1 MESRKSKE
9 EYENK
14 ILSIFTDIS
23 NFQDKNFIE
32 FQKLIQKIYTPI
44 WKWTLLCFDEY
55 DVRNA
60 GIEIFR
66 CVKRCILNYKEAENH
81 SFIGFLYT
89 YLETEIKH
97 KKQRGEVSELR
108 MCSREDYNKAIKL
121 IKYAE
126 QMGKNPNNQN
136 VQEWL
141 AKQSDLTVEQVKDL
155 VLKYYQSQTVEEISA
170 SCSSDSDSHVS
181 IFDTDSV
188 RNNHPSPE
196 AVLISLEDVS
206 NTLNII
212 EDEFNLCQA
221 RQKVYLASF
230 ITLRTI
236 TALETKY
243 EVEEIYKML
252 KVRSFAAPSLLEYL
266 FTKKE
271 LPSQKEL
278 CVKFNKDEGY
288 ISNRIKEFFEK
299 VQNKISSSCKNVT
312 ILYE

>member
-108 MCSREDYNKAIKL
+108 MCSRDDYNKALKL
-121 IKYAE
+121 IKTAE

-141 AKQSDLTVEQVKDL
+141 AKQSDITVEQVKDL
-155 VLKYYQSQTVEEISA
+155 VLKYYQSQIVEETSA
-170 SCSSDSDSHVS
+170 SCSSDRDSPVS

-196 AVLISLEDVS
+196 SVLISLEDVT

-212 EDEFNLCQA
+212 ENEFNLCQA

-243 EVEEIYKML
+243 EDGQIYEML
-252 KVRSFAAPSLLEYL
+252 KVRSFAEPTLLEYL

-278 CVKFNKDEGY
+278 CENFNKDEGY

-299 VQNKISSSCKNVT
+299 VQNKISSS
-312 ILYE
+312 

>member
-23 NFQDKNFIE
+23 NFQDKNSIE
-32 FQKLIQKIYTPI
+32 FHKLIQKIYTPI
-44 WKWTLLCFDEY
+44 WEWTLLCFNED

-60 GIEIFR
+60 GIEIFH
-66 CVKRCILNYKEAENH
+66 CIKRCILNYQETENH
-81 SFIGFLYT
+81 SFLGFLYT
-89 YLETEIKH
+89 CLEAEIKH
-97 KKQRGEVSELR
+97 KKQRGEVSKLR
-108 MCSREDYNKAIKL
+108 MCSREEYNKAAKL
-121 IKYAE
+121 IKLAE
-126 QMGKNPNNQN
+126 QIGKNPNNQN

-141 AKQSDLTVEQVKDL
+141 SKQFDLSVEQVKVL
-155 VLKYYQSQTVEEISA
+155 VLQYYQSQIVEETST
-170 SCSSDSDSHVS
+170 SCSSDNESPVS
-181 IFDTDSV
+181 VFDTDSLT
-188 RNNHPSPE
+188 NNHPSPE
-196 AVLISLEDVS
+196 ALLISLEDLS

-243 EVEEIYKML
+243 EAEQIYEML
-252 KVRSFAAPSLLEYL
+252 KMHSFAEPSLLEYL

-278 CVKFNKDEGY
+278 CEKFNKDEGY

-299 VQNKISSSCKNVT
+299 VQNKISSS
-312 ILYE
+312 

>member
-1 MESRKSKE
+1 
-9 EYENK
+9 
-14 ILSIFTDIS
+14 
-23 NFQDKNFIE
+23 
-32 FQKLIQKIYTPI
+32 
-44 WKWTLLCFDEY
+44 
-55 DVRNA
+55 
-60 GIEIFR
+60 
-66 CVKRCILNYKEAENH
+66 
-81 SFIGFLYT
+81 
-89 YLETEIKH
+89 
-97 KKQRGEVSELR
+97 
-108 MCSREDYNKAIKL
+108 MCSREDFNKALKL
-121 IKYAE
+121 IKTAE

-141 AKQSDLTVEQVKDL
+141 AKQSDLLVEQVKDL
-155 VLKYYQSQTVEEISA
+155 VLKYYQSQIVDETSA
-170 SCSSDSDSHVS
+170 SSSSDSDSPVS

-196 AVLISLEDVS
+196 AELISLEDVS

-243 EVEEIYKML
+243 EAEQIYAML
-252 KVRSFAAPSLLEYL
+252 KMRSFAEPSLLEYL

-271 LPSQKEL
+271 LPSQKDL
-278 CVKFNKDEGY
+278 CEKFNKDEGY

-299 VQNKISSSCKNVT
+299 VQNKISSS
-312 ILYE
+312 

>member
-9 EYENK
+9 EYEIK

-23 NFQDKNFIE
+23 IFQDKNSIE

-97 KKQRGEVSELR
+97 KKQRGEFSKLR
-108 MCSREDYNKAIKL
+108 MCSRDDYNKALKL
-121 IKYAE
+121 IKTAE

-141 AKQSDLTVEQVKDL
+141 AKRSDITVEQVKDL
-155 VLKYYQSQTVEEISA
+155 VLKYYQSQIVEETSA
-170 SCSSDSDSHVS
+170 SCSSDSDSPVS

-196 AVLISLEDVS
+196 SVLISLEDVT

-243 EVEEIYKML
+243 EDGQIYEML
-252 KVRSFAAPSLLEYL
+252 KVRSFAEPTLLEYL

-278 CVKFNKDEGY
+278 CENFNKDEGY

-299 VQNKISSSCKNVT
+299 VQNKISSS
-312 ILYE
+312 

>member
-9 EYENK
+9 ENENK

-23 NFQDKNFIE
+23 NFQNKNSIE
-32 FQKLIQKIYTPI
+32 FSKLIQKLYTPI
-44 WKWTLLCFDEY
+44 WKWTLLCFDED

-60 GIEIFR
+60 GIEIFH
-66 CVKRCILNYKEAENH
+66 CIKRCIFNYQEAENN

-89 YLETEIKH
+89 YLKTEIKH
-97 KKQRGEVSELR
+97 KKQRGEISKLR
-108 MCSREDYNKAIKL
+108 MCSREDYNKALKL
-121 IKYAE
+121 IKTAE

-141 AKQSDLTVEQVKDL
+141 AKQSDLSVEQVKGL
-155 VLKYYQSQTVEEISA
+155 VLKYYQSQIVDETSA
-170 SCSSDSDSHVS
+170 SCSSDNESPVS

-196 AVLISLEDVS
+196 SLLISFEDVTD
-206 NTLNII
+206 TLDII
-212 EDEFNLCQA
+212 EAEFNLCQT

-243 EVEEIYKML
+243 EIEQIYEML
-252 KVRSFAAPSLLEYL
+252 KVRSFSEQSLLKYL
-266 FTKKE
+266 FTKKD

-278 CVKFNKDEGY
+278 CEKFNKDEGY

-299 VQNKISSSCKNVT
+299 VHNKISIS
-312 ILYE
+312 

>member
-9 EYENK
+9 EYEIK
-14 ILSIFTDIS
+14 ILLIFTDIS
-23 NFQDKNFIE
+23 NFQDKNSIE

-97 KKQRGEVSELR
+97 KKQRGEFSKLR
-108 MCSREDYNKAIKL
+108 MCSRNDYNKALKL
-121 IKYAE
+121 IKTAE

-136 VQEWL
+136 IQEWL
-141 AKQSDLTVEQVKDL
+141 AKQSDITVEQVKDL
-155 VLKYYQSQTVEEISA
+155 VLKYYQSQIVEETSA
-170 SCSSDSDSHVS
+170 SCSSDNESPVS
-181 IFDTDSV
+181 VFDTDSV

-196 AVLISLEDVS
+196 SVLIAFEDVT

-243 EVEEIYKML
+243 EVEQIYEML
-252 KVRSFAAPSLLEYL
+252 KVRSFAEPTLLEYL

-278 CVKFNKDEGY
+278 CENFNKDEGY

-299 VQNKISSSCKNVT
+299 VQNKISSS
-312 ILYE
+312 

>member
-9 EYENK
+9 EYEIK

-23 NFQDKNFIE
+23 IFQDKNSIE

-44 WKWTLLCFDEY
+44 WKWTLLCFDED

-97 KKQRGEVSELR
+97 KKQRGEFSKLR
-108 MCSREDYNKAIKL
+108 MCSRDDYNKALKL
-121 IKYAE
+121 IKTAE

-136 VQEWL
+136 IQEWL
-141 AKQSDLTVEQVKDL
+141 AKQSDITVEQVKDL
-155 VLKYYQSQTVEEISA
+155 VLKYYQSQIVEETST
-170 SCSSDSDSHVS
+170 SCSSDNESPVS
-181 IFDTDSV
+181 VFETDSV
-188 RNNHPSPE
+188 RNNHPLPE
-196 AVLISLEDVS
+196 SLLISLEDVT

-243 EVEEIYKML
+243 EDGQIYEML
-252 KVRSFAAPSLLEYL
+252 KVRSFAESTLLEYL

-278 CVKFNKDEGY
+278 CENFNKDEGY

-299 VQNKISSSCKNVT
+299 VQNKISSS
-312 ILYE
+312 

>member
-23 NFQDKNFIE
+23 NFQDKNSIE

-44 WKWTLLCFDEY
+44 WKWTLLCFDED

-97 KKQRGEVSELR
+97 KKQRGEVSKLR
-108 MCSREDYNKAIKL
+108 MCSRDDYNKALKL
-121 IKYAE
+121 IKTAE

-141 AKQSDLTVEQVKDL
+141 AKQSDITVGQVKDL
-155 VLKYYQSQTVEEISA
+155 VLKYYQSQIVEETSA
-170 SCSSDSDSHVS
+170 SCSSDSDSPVS
-181 IFDTDSV
+181 IFDTYSV

-196 AVLISLEDVS
+196 SVLIDFEDVT

-243 EVEEIYKML
+243 EVEQIYEML
-252 KVRSFAAPSLLEYL
+252 KVRSFAEPTLLEYL

-278 CVKFNKDEGY
+278 CENFNKDEGY

-299 VQNKISSSCKNVT
+299 VQNKISSS
-312 ILYE
+312 

>member
-1 MESRKSKE
+1 MESRQSKE
-9 EYENK
+9 EYEIK

-23 NFQDKNFIE
+23 NFQDKKSIE

-44 WKWTLLCFDEY
+44 WEWTLLCFNED

-60 GIEIFR
+60 GIEIFH
-66 CVKRCILNYKEAENH
+66 CIKRCILNYQEAESH
-81 SFIGFLYT
+81 SFISFLYT
-89 YLETEIKH
+89 CLETEIKH
-97 KKQRGEVSELR
+97 KKQRGEVSKFR
-108 MCSREDYNKAIKL
+108 MCSREEYNKAAKL
-121 IKYAE
+121 IKLAE
-126 QMGKNPNNQN
+126 QIGKNPNNQN

-141 AKQSDLTVEQVKDL
+141 SKQFDLSVEQVKVL
-155 VLKYYQSQTVEEISA
+155 VLQYYQSQIVEETST
-170 SCSSDSDSHVS
+170 SCSSDNESPVS
-181 IFDTDSV
+181 VFDTDSLT
-188 RNNHPSPE
+188 NNHPSPE
-196 AVLISLEDVS
+196 ALLISSEDLS

-243 EVEEIYKML
+243 EAEQIYEML
-252 KVRSFAAPSLLEYL
+252 KMHSFAEPSLLEYL

-278 CVKFNKDEGY
+278 CEKFNKDEGY

-299 VQNKISSSCKNVT
+299 VQNKISST
-312 ILYE
+312 

>member
-1 MESRKSKE
+1 MGSRQSKE

-23 NFQDKNFIE
+23 NFQDKNSIE

-44 WKWTLLCFDEY
+44 WKWTLLCFDED

-81 SFIGFLYT
+81 SFIGLLYT

-97 KKQRGEVSELR
+97 KKQRGEVSELK

-155 VLKYYQSQTVEEISA
+155 VLKYYQSQIVEETSA
-170 SCSSDSDSHVS
+170 SCSSDSDSPVS

-196 AVLISLEDVS
+196 VVLISLEDVT

-221 RQKVYLASF
+221 RQQVYLASF

-243 EVEEIYKML
+243 EDGQIYEML
-252 KVRSFAAPSLLEYL
+252 KVRSFAEPTLLEYL
-266 FTKKE
+266 FTKEE

-278 CVKFNKDEGY
+278 CEKFNKDEGY

-299 VQNKISSSCKNVT
+299 VQNKISSS
-312 ILYE
+312 

>member
-9 EYENK
+9 EYEIK

-23 NFQDKNFIE
+23 IFQDKNSIE

-44 WKWTLLCFDEY
+44 WKWILLCFDEY

-97 KKQRGEVSELR
+97 KKQRGEFSKLR
-108 MCSREDYNKAIKL
+108 MCRRDDYNKALKL
-121 IKYAE
+121 IKTAE

-141 AKQSDLTVEQVKDL
+141 AKQSDITVEQVKDL
-155 VLKYYQSQTVEEISA
+155 VLKYYQSQIVEETSA
-170 SCSSDSDSHVS
+170 SCSSDSDSPVS

-196 AVLISLEDVS
+196 SVFISLEDVT

-243 EVEEIYKML
+243 EVEQIYEML
-252 KVRSFAAPSLLEYL
+252 KVHSFAEPTLLEYL

-278 CVKFNKDEGY
+278 CENFNKDEGY

-299 VQNKISSSCKNVT
+299 VQNKISSS
-312 ILYE
+312 

>member
-66 CVKRCILNYKEAENH
+66 CVKRCILNYEEAENH

-97 KKQRGEVSELR
+97 KKQRGEFSKLR
-108 MCSREDYNKAIKL
+108 MCRRDDYNKALKL
-121 IKYAE
+121 IKTAE

-141 AKQSDLTVEQVKDL
+141 AKQSDITVEQVKDL
-155 VLKYYQSQTVEEISA
+155 VLKYYQSQIVEETSA
-170 SCSSDSDSHVS
+170 SCSSDSDSPVS

-196 AVLISLEDVS
+196 SVLISLEDVT
-206 NTLNII
+206 NTLNILSKI
-212 EDEFNLCQA
+212 IIIKLTIPIFFTFLT
-221 RQKVYLASF
+221 F
-230 ITLRTI
+230 II
-236 TALETKY
+236 
-243 EVEEIYKML
+243 I
-252 KVRSFAAPSLLEYL
+252 P
-266 FTKKE
+266 
-271 LPSQKEL
+271 
-278 CVKFNKDEGY
+278 
-288 ISNRIKEFFEK
+288 
-299 VQNKISSSCKNVT
+299 
-312 ILYE
+312 

>member
-23 NFQDKNFIE
+23 NFQDKNSIE
-32 FQKLIQKIYTPI
+32 FHKLIQKIYTPI
-44 WKWTLLCFDEY
+44 WEWTLLCFNED

-60 GIEIFR
+60 GIEIFH
-66 CVKRCILNYKEAENH
+66 CIKRCILNYQETENH
-81 SFIGFLYT
+81 SFLGFLYT
-89 YLETEIKH
+89 CLEAEIKH
-97 KKQRGEVSELR
+97 KKQRGEVSKLR
-108 MCSREDYNKAIKL
+108 MCSREEYNKAAKL
-121 IKYAE
+121 IKLAE
-126 QMGKNPNNQN
+126 QIGKNPTNQN

-141 AKQSDLTVEQVKDL
+141 SKQFDLSVEQVKVL
-155 VLKYYQSQTVEEISA
+155 VLQYYQSQIVEETST
-170 SCSSDSDSHVS
+170 SCSSDNESPVS
-181 IFDTDSV
+181 VFDTDSLT
-188 RNNHPSPE
+188 NNHPSPE
-196 AVLISLEDVS
+196 ALLISLEDVF

-243 EVEEIYKML
+243 EVEQIYEML
-252 KVRSFAAPSLLEYL
+252 KIRSFAEPTLLEYL

-278 CVKFNKDEGY
+278 CEKFNKDEGY

-299 VQNKISSSCKNVT
+299 VQNKISST
-312 ILYE
+312 

>member
-9 EYENK
+9 EYEIK

-23 NFQDKNFIE
+23 NFQDKNSIE

-97 KKQRGEVSELR
+97 KKQRGEVSKLR
-108 MCSREDYNKAIKL
+108 MCSRDDYNKALKL
-121 IKYAE
+121 IKTAE

-141 AKQSDLTVEQVKDL
+141 AKQSDITVEQVKDL
-155 VLKYYQSQTVEEISA
+155 VLKYYQSQIVEETSA
-170 SCSSDSDSHVS
+170 SCSSDNESPVS

-196 AVLISLEDVS
+196 SVLIAFEDVT
-206 NTLNII
+206 NTLDKI
-212 EDEFNLCQA
+212 ENEFNLCQT

-243 EVEEIYKML
+243 EDGQIYEML
-252 KVRSFAAPSLLEYL
+252 KVRSFAEPTLLEYL

-278 CVKFNKDEGY
+278 CENFNKDEGY

-299 VQNKISSSCKNVT
+299 VQNKISSS
-312 ILYE
+312 

>member
-1 MESRKSKE
+1 MESKQSKE

-14 ILSIFTDIS
+14 ILSIFTDVS
-23 NFQDKNFIE
+23 NFQDKNSIE

-44 WKWTLLCFDEY
+44 WKWTLLCFNED

-60 GIEIFR
+60 GIEIFH
-66 CVKRCILNYKEAENH
+66 CIKRCILNYQETENH
-81 SFIGFLYT
+81 SFLGFLYT
-89 YLETEIKH
+89 CLEAEIKH
-97 KKQRGEVSELR
+97 KKQRGEVSKLR
-108 MCSREDYNKAIKL
+108 MCSREEYNKAAKL
-121 IKYAE
+121 IKLAE
-126 QMGKNPNNQN
+126 QIGKNPNNQN

-141 AKQSDLTVEQVKDL
+141 SKQFDLSVEQVKVL
-155 VLKYYQSQTVEEISA
+155 VLQYYQSQIVEETST
-170 SCSSDSDSHVS
+170 SCSSDNESPVS
-181 IFDTDSV
+181 VFDTDSLT
-188 RNNHPSPE
+188 NNHPSPE
-196 AVLISLEDVS
+196 ALLISSEDLS

-243 EVEEIYKML
+243 EAEQIYEML
-252 KVRSFAAPSLLEYL
+252 KMHSFAEPSLLEYL

-278 CVKFNKDEGY
+278 CKKFNKDEGY

-299 VQNKISSSCKNVT
+299 VQNKISST
-312 ILYE
+312 

>member
-23 NFQDKNFIE
+23 NFQDKNSIE
-32 FQKLIQKIYTPI
+32 FHKLIQKIYTPI
-44 WKWTLLCFDEY
+44 WEWTLLCFNED

-60 GIEIFR
+60 GIEIFH
-66 CVKRCILNYKEAENH
+66 CIKRCILNYQETENH
-81 SFIGFLYT
+81 SFLGFLYT
-89 YLETEIKH
+89 CLEAEIKH
-97 KKQRGEVSELR
+97 KKQRGEVSKLR
-108 MCSREDYNKAIKL
+108 MCSREEYNKAAKL
-121 IKYAE
+121 IKLAE
-126 QMGKNPNNQN
+126 QIGKNPNNQN

-141 AKQSDLTVEQVKDL
+141 SKQFDLSVEQVKVL
-155 VLKYYQSQTVEEISA
+155 VLQYYQSQIVEETST
-170 SCSSDSDSHVS
+170 SCSSDNESPVS
-181 IFDTDSV
+181 VFDTDSLT
-188 RNNHPSPE
+188 NNHPSPE
-196 AVLISLEDVS
+196 ALLISLEDLS

-230 ITLRTI
+230 ITLKTI

-243 EVEEIYKML
+243 EAEQIYVML
-252 KVRSFAAPSLLEYL
+252 KMHSFAEPSLLEYL

-278 CVKFNKDEGY
+278 CEKFNKDEGY

-299 VQNKISSSCKNVT
+299 VQNKISSS
-312 ILYE
+312 

>member
-44 WKWTLLCFDEY
+44 WEWTLFCFDED

-97 KKQRGEVSELR
+97 KKQRGEVSKLR
-108 MCSREDYNKAIKL
+108 MCSRDDYNKALKL
-121 IKYAE
+121 IKTAE

-141 AKQSDLTVEQVKDL
+141 AKQSDITVGQVKDL
-155 VLKYYQSQTVEEISA
+155 VLKYYQSQIVEETSA
-170 SCSSDSDSHVS
+170 SCSSDSDSPVS
-181 IFDTDSV
+181 IFDTYSV

-196 AVLISLEDVS
+196 SVLIDFEDVT
-206 NTLNII
+206 NTLDKI
-212 EDEFNLCQA
+212 ENEFNLCQT

-243 EVEEIYKML
+243 EDGQIYEML
-252 KVRSFAAPSLLEYL
+252 KVRSFAEPTLLEYL

-278 CVKFNKDEGY
+278 CENFNKDEGY

-299 VQNKISSSCKNVT
+299 VQNKISSS
-312 ILYE
+312 

>member
-1 MESRKSKE
+1 MGSRQSKE

-23 NFQDKNFIE
+23 NFQDKNSIE

-44 WKWTLLCFDEY
+44 WKWTLLCFDED

-81 SFIGFLYT
+81 SFIGLLYT

-97 KKQRGEVSELR
+97 KKQRGEVSELK

-155 VLKYYQSQTVEEISA
+155 VLKYYQSQIVEETSA
-170 SCSSDSDSHVS
+170 SCSSDSDSPVS

-196 AVLISLEDVS
+196 VVLISLEDVT

-221 RQKVYLASF
+221 RQQVYLASF

-243 EVEEIYKML
+243 EDGQIYEML
-252 KVRSFAAPSLLEYL
+252 KVRSFAEPTLLEYL
-266 FTKKE
+266 FTKEE

-278 CVKFNKDEGY
+278 CEKFNKDEGY

-299 VQNKISSSCKNVT
+299 VQNKISIS
-312 ILYE
+312 

>member
-23 NFQDKNFIE
+23 NFQDKNSIE
-32 FQKLIQKIYTPI
+32 FHKLIQKIYTPI
-44 WKWTLLCFDEY
+44 WEWTLLCFNED

-60 GIEIFR
+60 GIEIFH
-66 CVKRCILNYKEAENH
+66 CIKRCILNYQETENH
-81 SFIGFLYT
+81 SFLGFLYT
-89 YLETEIKH
+89 CLEAEIKH
-97 KKQRGEVSELR
+97 KKQRGEVSKLR
-108 MCSREDYNKAIKL
+108 MCSREEYNKAAKL
-121 IKYAE
+121 MKLAE
-126 QMGKNPNNQN
+126 QIGKKPNNQN

-141 AKQSDLTVEQVKDL
+141 SKQFDLSVEQVKVL
-155 VLKYYQSQTVEEISA
+155 VLQYYQSQIVEDTST
-170 SCSSDSDSHVS
+170 SCSSDNESPVS
-181 IFDTDSV
+181 VFDTDSLT
-188 RNNHPSPE
+188 NNHPSPE
-196 AVLISLEDVS
+196 ALLISLEDLS

-243 EVEEIYKML
+243 EAEQIYEML
-252 KVRSFAAPSLLEYL
+252 KMRSFAEPSLLEYL

-278 CVKFNKDEGY
+278 CEKFNQDAGY
-288 ISNRIKEFFEK
+288 ISNRIKEFFET
-299 VQNKISSSCKNVT
+299 VQNKISSS
-312 ILYE
+312 

>member
-97 KKQRGEVSELR
+97 KKQRGEFSKLR
-108 MCSREDYNKAIKL
+108 MCSRDDYNKALKL
-121 IKYAE
+121 IKTAE

-141 AKQSDLTVEQVKDL
+141 AKQSDITVEQVKDF
-155 VLKYYQSQTVEEISA
+155 VLKYYQSQIVEETST
-170 SCSSDSDSHVS
+170 SCSSDNESPVS
-181 IFDTDSV
+181 VFETDSV

-196 AVLISLEDVS
+196 SVLISLEDVT

>member
-23 NFQDKNFIE
+23 NFQDKNSIE
-32 FQKLIQKIYTPI
+32 FHKLIQKIYTPI
-44 WKWTLLCFDEY
+44 WEWTLLCFNED

-60 GIEIFR
+60 GIEIFH
-66 CVKRCILNYKEAENH
+66 CIKRCILNYQETENH
-81 SFIGFLYT
+81 SFLGFLYT
-89 YLETEIKH
+89 CLEAEIKH
-97 KKQRGEVSELR
+97 KKQRGEVSKLR
-108 MCSREDYNKAIKL
+108 MCSREEYNKAAKL
-121 IKYAE
+121 IKLAE
-126 QMGKNPNNQN
+126 QIGKNPNNQN

-141 AKQSDLTVEQVKDL
+141 SKQFDLSVEQVKVL
-155 VLKYYQSQTVEEISA
+155 VLQYYQSQIVEETST
-170 SCSSDSDSHVS
+170 SCSSDNESPVS
-181 IFDTDSV
+181 VFDTDSLT
-188 RNNHPSPE
+188 NNHPSPE
-196 AVLISLEDVS
+196 ALLISLEDLS

-243 EVEEIYKML
+243 EAEQIYEML
-252 KVRSFAAPSLLEYL
+252 KMHSFAEPSLLEYL

-278 CVKFNKDEGY
+278 CEKFNKDEGY

-299 VQNKISSSCKNVT
+299 VQNKISST
-312 ILYE
+312 

>member
-23 NFQDKNFIE
+23 NFQDKNSIE

-97 KKQRGEVSELR
+97 KKQRGEFSKLR
-108 MCSREDYNKAIKL
+108 MCSRDDYNKALKL
-121 IKYAE
+121 IKTAE

-136 VQEWL
+136 IQEWL
-141 AKQSDLTVEQVKDL
+141 AKQSDITVEQVKDL
-155 VLKYYQSQTVEEISA
+155 VLKYYQSQIVEETSA
-170 SCSSDSDSHVS
+170 SCSSDNESPVS
-181 IFDTDSV
+181 VFDTDSV

-196 AVLISLEDVS
+196 SVLIAFEDVT

-243 EVEEIYKML
+243 EVEQIYEML
-252 KVRSFAAPSLLEYL
+252 KVRSFAEPTLLEYL

-278 CVKFNKDEGY
+278 CENFNKDEGY

-299 VQNKISSSCKNVT
+299 VQNKISSS
-312 ILYE
+312 

>member
-97 KKQRGEVSELR
+97 KKQRGEFSKLR
-108 MCSREDYNKAIKL
+108 MCSRDDYNKALKL
-121 IKYAE
+121 IKTAE

-141 AKQSDLTVEQVKDL
+141 AKQSDITVEQVKDL
-155 VLKYYQSQTVEEISA
+155 VLKYYQSQIVEETSA
-170 SCSSDSDSHVS
+170 SCSSDSDSPVS

-188 RNNHPSPE
+188 TNNHPSPE
-196 AVLISLEDVS
+196 SVLISLEDVT

-243 EVEEIYKML
+243 EVEQIYEML
-252 KVRSFAAPSLLEYL
+252 KVRSFADPTLLEYL
-266 FTKKE
+266 FTKEE

-278 CVKFNKDEGY
+278 CEKFNKDEGY

-299 VQNKISSSCKNVT
+299 VHDKISSS
-312 ILYE
+312 

>member
-23 NFQDKNFIE
+23 NFQDKNSIE

-97 KKQRGEVSELR
+97 KKQRGEFSKLR
-108 MCSREDYNKAIKL
+108 MCSRDDYNKALKL
-121 IKYAE
+121 IKTAE

-141 AKQSDLTVEQVKDL
+141 AKQSDLSVEQVKDL
-155 VLKYYQSQTVEEISA
+155 VLKYYQSQIVEETSA
-170 SCSSDSDSHVS
+170 SCSSDSDSPVS

-188 RNNHPSPE
+188 TNNHPSPE
-196 AVLISLEDVS
+196 SVLISLEDVT

-243 EVEEIYKML
+243 EVEQIYEML
-252 KVRSFAAPSLLEYL
+252 KVRSFAEPTLLEYL

-271 LPSQKEL
+271 LPSQKNY
-278 CVKFNKDEGY
+278 V
-288 ISNRIKEFFEK
+288 
-299 VQNKISSSCKNVT
+299 KISTKT
-312 ILYE
+312 KAILATE

>member
-1 MESRKSKE
+1 MESRKSQE
-9 EYENK
+9 EYESK

-23 NFQDKNFIE
+23 NFQDKNSIE
-32 FQKLIQKIYTPI
+32 FQKLIQMIYTPI
-44 WKWTLLCFDEY
+44 WKWTLLCFDEE

-60 GIEIFR
+60 GIEIFH
-66 CVKRCILNYKEAENH
+66 CIKRCILNYQEAEDH

-97 KKQRGEVSELR
+97 KKQRGEISKLR

-121 IKYAE
+121 IKSAE

-141 AKQSDLTVEQVKDL
+141 ANQSDLTVEQVKDL
-155 VLKYYQSQTVEEISA
+155 VLKYYQSQIVEESSA
-170 SCSSDSDSHVS
+170 LYSSDNDSPVS

-206 NTLNII
+206 NTINII
-212 EDEFNLCQA
+212 EGEFNLCQA

-243 EVEEIYKML
+243 EVEQIYEML
-252 KVRSFAAPSLLEYL
+252 KVRPFAEPSLLEYL
-266 FTKKE
+266 FKKKNCLLKKSYVKSSTRTKA
-271 LPSQKEL
+271 
-278 CVKFNKDEGY
+278 
-288 ISNRIKEFFEK
+288 
-299 VQNKISSSCKNVT
+299 
-312 ILYE
+312 ILATE

>member
-23 NFQDKNFIE
+23 NFQDKNSIE

-97 KKQRGEVSELR
+97 KKQRGEFSKLR
-108 MCSREDYNKAIKL
+108 MCSRDDYNKALKL
-121 IKYAE
+121 IKTAE

-141 AKQSDLTVEQVKDL
+141 AKQSDITVEQVKDL
-155 VLKYYQSQTVEEISA
+155 VLKYYQSQIVEETSA
-170 SCSSDSDSHVS
+170 SCSSDSDSPVS

-196 AVLISLEDVS
+196 SVLIAFEDVT
-206 NTLNII
+206 NTLDKI
-212 EDEFNLCQA
+212 EDEFNLCQT

-243 EVEEIYKML
+243 EVEQIYEML
-252 KVRSFAAPSLLEYL
+252 KVRSFAEPTLLEYL

-278 CVKFNKDEGY
+278 CENFNKDEGY

-299 VQNKISSSCKNVT
+299 VQNKISSS
-312 ILYE
+312 

>member
-44 WKWTLLCFDEY
+44 WKWTLLCFDED

-97 KKQRGEVSELR
+97 KKQRGEFSKLR
-108 MCSREDYNKAIKL
+108 MCSRDDYNKALKL
-121 IKYAE
+121 IKTAE

-141 AKQSDLTVEQVKDL
+141 AKQSDITVEQVKDL
-155 VLKYYQSQTVEEISA
+155 VLKYYQSQIVEETSA
-170 SCSSDSDSHVS
+170 SCSSDSDSPVS

-196 AVLISLEDVS
+196 SVLISLEDVT

-243 EVEEIYKML
+243 EDGQIYEML
-252 KVRSFAAPSLLEYL
+252 KGHFFVDSSLFKYL

-278 CVKFNKDEGY
+278 CENFNKDEGY

-299 VQNKISSSCKNVT
+299 VQNKISSS
-312 ILYE
+312 

>member
-243 EVEEIYKML
+243 EAEQIYVML
-252 KVRSFAAPSLLEYL
+252 KMHSFAEPSLLEYL

-299 VQNKISSSCKNVT
+299 VQNKISST
-312 ILYE
+312 

>member
-1 MESRKSKE
+1 
-9 EYENK
+9 
-14 ILSIFTDIS
+14 
-23 NFQDKNFIE
+23 
-32 FQKLIQKIYTPI
+32 
-44 WKWTLLCFDEY
+44 
-55 DVRNA
+55 
-60 GIEIFR
+60 
-66 CVKRCILNYKEAENH
+66 
-81 SFIGFLYT
+81 
-89 YLETEIKH
+89 
-97 KKQRGEVSELR
+97 
-108 MCSREDYNKAIKL
+108 MCSRDDYNKALKL
-121 IKYAE
+121 IKTAE

-141 AKQSDLTVEQVKDL
+141 AKQSDITVEQVKDL
-155 VLKYYQSQTVEEISA
+155 VLKYYQSQIVEETSA
-170 SCSSDSDSHVS
+170 SCSSDNESPVS

-188 RNNHPSPE
+188 RNNHPLPE
-196 AVLISLEDVS
+196 SLLISLEDVT

-243 EVEEIYKML
+243 EVEQIYEML
-252 KVRSFAAPSLLEYL
+252 KVRSFAEPTLLEYL

-278 CVKFNKDEGY
+278 CENFNKDEGY

-299 VQNKISSSCKNVT
+299 VQNKISSS
-312 ILYE
+312 

>member
-1 MESRKSKE
+1 MESRQSKE
-9 EYENK
+9 EYEKK

-23 NFQDKNFIE
+23 NFQDKNSIE

-44 WKWTLLCFDEY
+44 WKWTLLCFYEE

-60 GIEIFR
+60 GIEIFH
-66 CVKRCILNYKEAENH
+66 CIKRCILNYKEAESH
-81 SFIGFLYT
+81 SFIRFLYT
-89 YLETEIKH
+89 CLETEIKH
-97 KKQRGEVSELR
+97 KKQRGEVSKFR
-108 MCSREDYNKAIKL
+108 MCSREEYNKAAKL
-121 IKYAE
+121 IKLAE
-126 QMGKNPNNQN
+126 QIGKNPNNQN
-136 VQEWL
+136 VQKWL

-155 VLKYYQSQTVEEISA
+155 VLKYYQSQTVEETSA
-170 SCSSDSDSHVS
+170 SCSSDGDFPVS
-181 IFDTDSV
+181 IFDTDLV

-196 AVLISLEDVS
+196 EVLISLEDVS

-212 EDEFNLCQA
+212 EVEFNLCQT

-243 EVEEIYKML
+243 EVEQIYEML
-252 KVRSFAAPSLLEYL
+252 KMHSFAEPSLLEYL

-278 CVKFNKDEGY
+278 CKKFNKDEGY

-299 VQNKISSSCKNVT
+299 VQNKISST
-312 ILYE
+312 